1 MYFLTFFCLLLRRPK
16 HCCVL
21 WWSLVWGEG
30 FIVLRGKHHL
40 TRCDFTSEF
49 TSIPVSWCHAVTTAA
64 AGARKK
70 IRHWRWWYSKGVLI
84 NIQTHV
90 ISCSQKVGVNLVVC
104 WFRVPKK
111 GPLINVKNGILY
123 TSCQNCT
130 LKASTFFAI
139 HFDGTVTFVKST
151 ILVYL
156 HNCTSNKSRMNSA
169 SALCIADNAYTHSW
183 VVSKI

>member
-1 MYFLTFFCLLLRRPK
+1 M
-16 HCCVL
+16 
-21 WWSLVWGEG
+21 
-30 FIVLRGKHHL
+30 LRGTHHL

-169 SALCIADNAYTHSW
+169 SALCIADNAYTHRVGW
-183 VVSKI
+183 CQKYKIITNHDPPWLQRFESSCLLLKSTQEV